1 MTVISK
7 TAGVVSLMS
16 CFHDIHKTA
25 LISSRNAYAKAASDA
40 VITSSLGNQK
50 AEKVSYKDAQRKNWL
65 AQNNFTAPYK
75 EFFARV
81 GGYIVG
87 AAKASV
93 RYIPNFA
100 LAAVALL
107 AGKNCKIVQNASDVA
122 KATKNVERIANA
134 AAVGLGVIELFDFV
148 KNATNINQ
156 RTDYLK

>member
-1 MTVISK
+1 MTIISK
-7 TAGVVSLMS
+7 TAGVLSLAS
-16 CFHDIHKTA
+16 CIHDIHKTA
-25 LISSRNAYAKAASDA
+25 LINSKNAYAKASSDA

-50 AEKVSYKDAQRKNWL
+50 ADKISYKDAQRKNWL

-81 GGYIVG
+81 GGYITG

-100 LAAVALL
+100 LATVALC
-107 AGKNCKIVQNASDVA
+107 CKKYKGIV
-122 KATKNVERIANA
+122 NA
-134 AAVGLGVIELFDFV
+134 AAIGLGAIEGLDFI